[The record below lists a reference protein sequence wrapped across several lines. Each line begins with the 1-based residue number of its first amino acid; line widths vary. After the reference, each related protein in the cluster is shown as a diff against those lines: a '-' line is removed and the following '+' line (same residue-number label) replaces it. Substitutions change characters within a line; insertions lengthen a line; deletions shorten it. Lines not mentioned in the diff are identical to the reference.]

1 MTSRAVPFDYSTVT
15 YAGRP
20 LAQRISRR
28 MLVVL
33 LRLLVRLEVDGLERL
48 PAAGSYILAA
58 NHLDALDPA
67 IGLLLIPG
75 RVVGI
80 AKEKWNRPP
89 FRWLLAAMSD
99 VLFVGKSNRRAL
111 DGALEALTTGAV
123 VAILPEGTRSRTGT
137 LGAAYRGVASLAARA
152 RAPVVP
158 AAAFGQEVA
167 MTSWRRLR
175 RAPVH
180 VTIGVALPPPRIQAA
195 KPELEGYTEDIMRAI
210 AEMLPERY
218 RGVYGSSGSDS
229 ASPSRTP
236 MENG

>member
-1 MTSRAVPFDYSTVT
+1 MTSRAVPFDYSAVT

-28 MLVVL
+28 MLVLL
-33 LRLLVRLEVDGLERL
+33 LRLLVRLEVEGLEHL

-99 VLFVGKSNRRAL
+99 VVFVGRSNRRAL
-111 DGALEALTTGAV
+111 DGALEALASGAV

-137 LGAAYRGVASLAARA
+137 LGSAYRGVASLAARA
-152 RAPVVP
+152 QVPVVP

-167 MTSWRRLR
+167 MASWRRLR
-175 RAPVH
+175 RAPVR
-180 VTIGVALPPPRIQAA
+180 VTIGVAMPPPRIQAP

-218 RGVYGSSGSDS
+218 RGVYRGAGSESPP
-229 ASPSRTP
+229 PSRP
-236 MENG
+236 PSCEQ